1 MSEKDKATTSHFI
14 SDILTTF
21 IGDFFLFEYFSVT
34 NIIKRITRH
43 KIAHTLCPDFWT
55 NFKVI
60 AEADVAP

>member
-21 IGDFFLFEYFSVT
+21 IGDFFLSNISVT